1 MTLTVLEYALGNALL
16 ALPLAAL
23 AWTIGRTRRNP
34 SVAHFAWVLV
44 MIRLVMPPIASVPW
58 LSIQVPVSA
67 AVVVQPS
74 APRAADSSAFDSRVA
89 EQPTESAD
97 DSAIGIATGAAT
109 LNEAAVQGSAGLS
122 SEPQV
127 AGPILVD
134 RWSALGLVW
143 LAGTALVIAVSA
155 ARLLRFQRMLRAAS
169 SPADPRVRRLAE
181 TAAADLGLPLRA
193 EIVVIPASTVPFVWS
208 CFGRP
213 RIVLPASIVSEMSDD
228 ELLLV
233 LTHELAHVRRCD
245 HLVRW
250 LDWAVVAW
258 LWWNPLAWIA
268 RRGLR
273 RTEEL
278 ACDALVLRTRGAA
291 QHTYGSCLLS
301 VAEALNGSAFRAP
314 AQICTMGD
322 GGSLEERIRFIMS
335 EASSSRPSMPLRVLA
350 TAAASASMLAGV
362 VCAGPA
368 QPVLAAVPSE
378 QPSAQAATSS
388 AAAPRDA
395 DRSSH
400 TLEAS
405 IEGAK
410 SLHVESM
417 NGAIKIV
424 RDDSAKVMQV
434 TAVIDW
440 TDVSLWGSFPEGTTI
455 NVGDGETTITTR
467 SAGKRQR
474 LSAAQRKE
482 LIDSAKLV
490 AEKDADGRVTVR
502 VELPESEGWR
512 QLPAVN
518 ITIRTAAL
526 ADVHA
531 ESMNGAIE
539 TVGDLGSLHVETLN
553 GAINVSGMAS
563 ALRAESTNGEVR
575 ISLADNAAAS
585 VDAECT
591 NGRLVLELPASWNG
605 KVNASTTLGTM
616 VVKDIDGTTTPDL
629 TGASFKGTVGS
640 GKGAVASLDVT
651 NGSIEVRTR

>member
-1 MTLTVLEYALGNALL
+1 
-16 ALPLAAL
+16 
-23 AWTIGRTRRNP
+23 
-34 SVAHFAWVLV
+34 

-67 AVVVQPS
+67 AIAVQPS
-74 APRAADSSAFDSRVA
+74 ASRAADSSAFDSRVA

-109 LNEAAVQGSAGLS
+109 PNEAAAQASAGLS
-122 SEPQV
+122 YEPQV

-134 RWSALGLVW
+134 RWTALGLVW

-181 TAAADLGLPLRA
+181 RGAADLGLPLRA

-233 LTHELAHVRRCD
+233 LTHELAHVRRRD

-301 VAEALNGSAFRAP
+301 VAEALNGPAFRAP
-314 AQICTMGD
+314 VQICTMGD

-350 TAAASASMLAGV
+350 TAAASASMFAGV

-378 QPSAQAATSS
+378 QSPAQASTSS

-395 DRSSH
+395 DRSSR

-405 IEGAK
+405 IEGAR

-455 NVGDGETTITTR
+455 NVGDDETTITTR

-482 LIDSAKLV
+482 LIDSVKLV
-490 AEKDADGRVTVR
+490 AEKDANGRVTVR

-518 ITIRTAAL
+518 ITIRTASL

-539 TVGDLGSLHVETLN
+539 TIGDLGSLHVETLN
-553 GAINVSGMAS
+553 GAIDVSGVSS

-575 ISLADNAAAS
+575 ISLAENAAAS

-605 KVNASTTLGTM
+605 KVNASTTVGTM
-616 VVKDIDGTTTPDL
+616 VVTDIDGTTTPGL
-629 TGASFKGTVGS
+629 MGADFKGKVGS
-640 GKGAVASLDVT
+640 GKGAVATLDVT
-651 NGSIEVRTR
+651 NGSIEVRKR

>member
-1 MTLTVLEYALGNALL
+1 MTLTALEYALGNSLL
-16 ALPLAAL
+16 ALPLVAL
-23 AWTIGRTRRNP
+23 AWAIGRTRRHP
-34 SVAHFAWVLV
+34 TVAHFAWLLV
-44 MIRLVMPPIASVPW
+44 MIRLVMPPVVSVPW
-58 LSIQVPVSA
+58 LSIQVPVSGVTLA
-67 AVVVQPS
+67 DPAV
-74 APRAADSSAFDSRVA
+74 PRAAASSALESRGSERPMGSVDSFTIRTADSNEPVVRASADLSFEPRVA
-89 EQPTESAD
+89 GLVLAD
-97 DSAIGIATGAAT
+97 GWT
-109 LNEAAVQGSAGLS
+109 
-122 SEPQV
+122 
-127 AGPILVD
+127 
-134 RWSALGLVW
+134 ALGLLW
-143 LAGTALVIAVSA
+143 LGGTALIVAVSA
-155 ARLLRFQRMLRAAS
+155 ARLMRFQRMLRANC
-169 SPADPRVRRLAE
+169 SPADPRVRELAE
-181 TAAADLGLPLRA
+181 RAAADLGIRLRG
-193 EIVVIPASTVPFVWS
+193 EIVVILASCTPFVWS

-213 RIVLPASIVSEMSDD
+213 RIVLPAQIVAKMSDD
-228 ELLLV
+228 ELRIV

-291 QHTYGSCLLS
+291 PHNYGSCLLS

-322 GGSLEERIRFIMS
+322 GGSLEDRIRFIMS

-350 TAAASASMLAGV
+350 TAAASASMLVGVAGV
-362 VCAGPA
+362 ASGQEA
-368 QPVLAAVPSE
+368 LAA
-378 QPSAQAATSS
+378 PSAAQQSAPAAPSS
-388 AAAPRDA
+388 ASTPRGA
-395 DRSSH
+395 VRSSR

-424 RDDSAKVMQV
+424 RDDSAKGMQV

-440 TDVSLWGSFPEGTTI
+440 TNVSLWGSLPERTTI
-455 NVGDGETTITTR
+455 NVGDGETTITTFSADKR
-467 SAGKRQR
+467 SR
-474 LSAAQRKE
+474 LSGEEMKA
-482 LIDSAKLV
+482 LIDSMKLV
-490 AEKDADGRVTVR
+490 AEKDSSGRVTVR
-502 VELPESEGWR
+502 VELPEAEGWR
-512 QLPAVN
+512 QLPSVD

-539 TVGDLGSLHVETLN
+539 TVGDLGSLHVETVN
-553 GAINVSGMAS
+553 GAINVSGIAS

-605 KVNASTTLGTM
+605 KVNASTTFGTM

-640 GKGAVASLDVT
+640 GKGAVALLDVT
-651 NGSIEVRTR
+651 NGSIEVRKR

>member
-1 MTLTVLEYALGNALL
+1 MTPTVLEYALGNALL

-34 SVAHFAWVLV
+34 SVAHFAWLLV
-44 MIRLVMPPIASVPW
+44 MVRLVMPPVATVPW
-58 LSIQVPVSA
+58 LSIKVPVSDA
-67 AVVVQPS
+67 IVVQPLPPS
-74 APRAADSSAFDSRVA
+74 AAESSAFESRVA
-89 EQPTESAD
+89 EQPMGSAD
-97 DSAIGIATGAAT
+97 DSAIATASR
-109 LNEAAVQGSAGLS
+109 NEAAAQGSAGLS

-127 AGPILVD
+127 AGPIVAHF
-134 RWSALGLVW
+134 WTALGLVW
-143 LAGTALVIAVSA
+143 LAGTAFVVAVSA

-181 TAAADLGLPLRA
+181 TAAAELGMPLRA
-193 EIVVIPASTVPFVWS
+193 EIAVIPASTVPFVWS

-291 QHTYGSCLLS
+291 PHSYGSCLLS
-301 VAEALNGSAFRAP
+301 VAEALNGPAFRAP

-362 VCAGPA
+362 AGVA
-368 QPVLAAVPSE
+368 SGQEALAA
-378 QPSAQAATSS
+378 PSAAQQSAPAAPSS
-388 AAAPRDA
+388 ASAPRDVV
-395 DRSSH
+395 RSSR

-410 SLHVESM
+410 SLHVESI
-417 NGAIKIV
+417 NGSIKIV

-434 TAVIDW
+434 TAAIDW
-440 TDVSLWGSFPEGTTI
+440 EHAAQVINHVGEGTTI
-455 NVGDGETTITTR
+455 YVVDEKTTIAT
-467 SAGKRQR
+467 SSPEKRR
-474 LSAAQRKE
+474 LLSDEEKQA
-482 LIDSAKLV
+482 LIDSMKLV
-490 AEKDADGRVTVR
+490 AEKNSSGRVTVR
-502 VELPESEGWR
+502 VELPESEGSR
-512 QLPAVN
+512 QLPSVG

-531 ESMNGAIE
+531 ESMNGAIK
-539 TVGDLGSLHVETLN
+539 TIGDLGSLHVETLN
-553 GAINVSGMAS
+553 GAIDVSGIAS

-651 NGSIEVRTR
+651 NGSIEVRKR

>member
-1 MTLTVLEYALGNALL
+1 MTPTVLEYALGNALL

-34 SVAHFAWVLV
+34 SVAHFAWLLV
-44 MIRLVMPPIASVPW
+44 MVRLVMPPVATVPW
-58 LSIQVPVSA
+58 LSIKVPVSDA
-67 AVVVQPS
+67 IVVQPLPPS
-74 APRAADSSAFDSRVA
+74 AAESSAFESRVA
-89 EQPTESAD
+89 EQPMGSAD
-97 DSAIGIATGAAT
+97 DSAIATASR
-109 LNEAAVQGSAGLS
+109 NEAAAQGSAGLC
-122 SEPQV
+122 SELQV
-127 AGPILVD
+127 AGPIVAHF
-134 RWSALGLVW
+134 WTALGLVW
-143 LAGTALVIAVSA
+143 LAGTAFVVAVSA

-181 TAAADLGLPLRA
+181 TAAAELGMPLRA
-193 EIVVIPASTVPFVWS
+193 EIAVIPASTVPFVWS

-291 QHTYGSCLLS
+291 PHSYGSCLLS
-301 VAEALNGSAFRAP
+301 VAEALNGPAFRAP

-362 VCAGPA
+362 AGVA
-368 QPVLAAVPSE
+368 SGQEALAA
-378 QPSAQAATSS
+378 PSAAQQSAPAAPSS
-388 AAAPRDA
+388 ASAPRDVV
-395 DRSSH
+395 RSSR

-410 SLHVESM
+410 SLHVESI
-417 NGAIKIV
+417 NGSIKIV

-434 TAVIDW
+434 TAAIDW
-440 TDVSLWGSFPEGTTI
+440 EHAAQVINHVGEGTTI
-455 NVGDGETTITTR
+455 YVVDEKTTIAT
-467 SAGKRQR
+467 SSPEKRR
-474 LSAAQRKE
+474 LLSDEEKQA
-482 LIDSAKLV
+482 LIDSMKLV
-490 AEKDADGRVTVR
+490 AEKNSSGRVTVR
-502 VELPESEGWR
+502 VELPESEGSR
-512 QLPAVN
+512 QLPSVG

-531 ESMNGAIE
+531 ESMNGAIK
-539 TVGDLGSLHVETLN
+539 TIGDLGSLHVETLN
-553 GAINVSGMAS
+553 GAIDVSGIAS

-651 NGSIEVRTR
+651 NGSIEVRKR

>member
-1 MTLTVLEYALGNALL
+1 MTPTVLEYALGNALL

-34 SVAHFAWVLV
+34 SVAHFAWLLV
-44 MIRLVMPPIASVPW
+44 MVRLVMPPVATVPW
-58 LSIQVPVSA
+58 LSIKVPVSDA
-67 AVVVQPS
+67 IVVQPLPPS
-74 APRAADSSAFDSRVA
+74 AAESSAFESRVA
-89 EQPTESAD
+89 EQPMGSAD
-97 DSAIGIATGAAT
+97 DSAIATASR
-109 LNEAAVQGSAGLS
+109 NEAAAQGSAGLC
-122 SEPQV
+122 SELQV
-127 AGPILVD
+127 AGPIVAHF
-134 RWSALGLVW
+134 WTALGLVW

-181 TAAADLGLPLRA
+181 RAAAELGMPLRA
-193 EIVVIPASTVPFVWS
+193 EIAVIPASTVPFVWS

-213 RIVLPASIVSEMSDD
+213 RIVLPASIVSEMPDD

-291 QHTYGSCLLS
+291 PHSYGSCLLS
-301 VAEALNGSAFRAP
+301 VAEALNGPAFRAP

-362 VCAGPA
+362 AGVA
-368 QPVLAAVPSE
+368 SGQEALAA
-378 QPSAQAATSS
+378 PSAAQQSAPAAPSS
-388 AAAPRDA
+388 ASAPRDVV
-395 DRSSH
+395 RSSR

-410 SLHVESM
+410 SLHVESI
-417 NGAIKIV
+417 NGSIKIV

-434 TAVIDW
+434 TAAIDW
-440 TDVSLWGSFPEGTTI
+440 EHAAQVINHVGEGTTI
-455 NVGDGETTITTR
+455 YVVDEKTTIAT
-467 SAGKRQR
+467 SSPEKRR
-474 LSAAQRKE
+474 LLSDEEKQA
-482 LIDSAKLV
+482 LIDSMKLV
-490 AEKDADGRVTVR
+490 AEKNSSGRVTVR
-502 VELPESEGWR
+502 VELPESEGSR
-512 QLPAVN
+512 QLPSVG

-531 ESMNGAIE
+531 ESMNGAIK
-539 TVGDLGSLHVETLN
+539 TIGDLGSLHVETLN
-553 GAINVSGMAS
+553 GAIDVSGIAS

-605 KVNASTTLGTM
+605 KVNASTTFGTM

-640 GKGAVASLDVT
+640 GNGAVATLDVV
-651 NGSIEVRTR
+651 NGSIEVRKR

>member
-1 MTLTVLEYALGNALL
+1 MTPTVLEYALGNALL

-34 SVAHFAWVLV
+34 SVAHFAWLLV
-44 MIRLVMPPIASVPW
+44 MVRLVMPPVATVPW
-58 LSIQVPVSA
+58 LSIKVPVSDA
-67 AVVVQPS
+67 IVVQPLPPS
-74 APRAADSSAFDSRVA
+74 AAESSAFESRVA
-89 EQPTESAD
+89 EQPMGSAD
-97 DSAIGIATGAAT
+97 DSAIATASR
-109 LNEAAVQGSAGLS
+109 NEAAAQGSAGLC
-122 SEPQV
+122 SELQV
-127 AGPILVD
+127 AGPIVAHF
-134 RWSALGLVW
+134 WTALGLVW

-181 TAAADLGLPLRA
+181 RAAAELGMPLRA
-193 EIVVIPASTVPFVWS
+193 EIAVIPASTVPFVWS

-213 RIVLPASIVSEMSDD
+213 RIVLPASIVSEMPDD

-273 RTEEL
+273 RT
-278 ACDALVLRTRGAA
+278 
-291 QHTYGSCLLS
+291 
-301 VAEALNGSAFRAP
+301 EALNGSAFRAP

-350 TAAASASMLAGV
+350 TAAASASMLVGVAGV
-362 VCAGPA
+362 ASGQEA
-368 QPVLAAVPSE
+368 LAA
-378 QPSAQAATSS
+378 PSAAQQSAPAAPSS
-388 AAAPRDA
+388 ASTPRGA
-395 DRSSH
+395 VRSSR

-424 RDDSAKVMQV
+424 RDDSAKGMQV

-440 TDVSLWGSFPEGTTI
+440 TNVSLWGSLPERTTI
-455 NVGDGETTITTR
+455 NVGDGETTITTFSADKR
-467 SAGKRQR
+467 SR
-474 LSAAQRKE
+474 LSGEEMKA
-482 LIDSAKLV
+482 LIDSMKLV
-490 AEKDADGRVTVR
+490 AEKDSSGRVTVR
-502 VELPESEGWR
+502 VELPEAEGWR
-512 QLPAVN
+512 QLPSVD

-539 TVGDLGSLHVETLN
+539 TVGDLGSLHVETVN
-553 GAINVSGMAS
+553 GAINVSGIAS

-605 KVNASTTLGTM
+605 KVNASTTFGTM

-640 GKGAVASLDVT
+640 GKGAVALLDVT
-651 NGSIEVRTR
+651 NGSIEVRKR

>member
-1 MTLTVLEYALGNALL
+1 MTPTVLEYALGNALL

-34 SVAHFAWVLV
+34 SVAHFAWLLV
-44 MIRLVMPPIASVPW
+44 MVRLVMPPVATVPW
-58 LSIQVPVSA
+58 LSIKVPVSDA
-67 AVVVQPS
+67 IVVQPLPPS
-74 APRAADSSAFDSRVA
+74 AAESSAFESRVA
-89 EQPTESAD
+89 EQPMGSAD
-97 DSAIGIATGAAT
+97 DSAIATASR
-109 LNEAAVQGSAGLS
+109 NEAAAQGSAGLC
-122 SEPQV
+122 SELQV
-127 AGPILVD
+127 AGPIVAHF
-134 RWSALGLVW
+134 WTALGLVW

-181 TAAADLGLPLRA
+181 RAAAELGMPRRA
-193 EIVVIPASTVPFVWS
+193 EIAVIPASTVPFVWS

-213 RIVLPASIVSEMSDD
+213 RIVLPASIVSEMPDD

-291 QHTYGSCLLS
+291 PHNYGSCLLS
-301 VAEALNGSAFRAP
+301 VAEALNGSAFRVP

-350 TAAASASMLAGV
+350 TAAASASMLVGVAGV
-362 VCAGPA
+362 ASGQEA
-368 QPVLAAVPSE
+368 LAA
-378 QPSAQAATSS
+378 PSAAQQSAPAAPSS
-388 AAAPRDA
+388 ASTPRGA
-395 DRSSH
+395 VRSSR

-424 RDDSAKVMQV
+424 RDDSAKGMQV

-440 TDVSLWGSFPEGTTI
+440 TNVSLWGSLPERTTI
-455 NVGDGETTITTR
+455 NVGDGETTITTFSADKR
-467 SAGKRQR
+467 SR
-474 LSAAQRKE
+474 LSGEEMKA
-482 LIDSAKLV
+482 LIDSMKLV
-490 AEKDADGRVTVR
+490 AEKDSSGRVTVR
-502 VELPESEGWR
+502 VELPEAEGWR
-512 QLPAVN
+512 QLPSVD

-539 TVGDLGSLHVETLN
+539 TVGDLGSLHVETVN
-553 GAINVSGMAS
+553 GAINVSGIAS

-605 KVNASTTLGTM
+605 KVNASTTFGTM

-640 GKGAVASLDVT
+640 GKGAVALLDVT
-651 NGSIEVRTR
+651 NGSIEVRKR

>member
-1 MTLTVLEYALGNALL
+1 MTPTVLEYALGNALL

-34 SVAHFAWVLV
+34 SVAHFAWLLV
-44 MIRLVMPPIASVPW
+44 MVRLVMPPVATVPW
-58 LSIQVPVSA
+58 LSIKVPVSDA
-67 AVVVQPS
+67 IVVQPLPPS
-74 APRAADSSAFDSRVA
+74 AAESSAFESRVA
-89 EQPTESAD
+89 EQPMGSAD
-97 DSAIGIATGAAT
+97 DSAIATASR
-109 LNEAAVQGSAGLS
+109 NEAAAQGSAGLS
-122 SEPQV
+122 SELQV
-127 AGPILVD
+127 AGPIVAHF
-134 RWSALGLVW
+134 WTALGLVW
-143 LAGTALVIAVSA
+143 LAGTAFVVAVSA

-181 TAAADLGLPLRA
+181 TAAAELGMPLRA
-193 EIVVIPASTVPFVWS
+193 EIAVIPASTVPFVWS

-291 QHTYGSCLLS
+291 PHSYGSCLLS
-301 VAEALNGSAFRAP
+301 VAEALNGPAFRAP

-362 VCAGPA
+362 AGVA
-368 QPVLAAVPSE
+368 SGQEALAA
-378 QPSAQAATSS
+378 PSAAQQSAPAAPSS
-388 AAAPRDA
+388 ASAPRDVV
-395 DRSSH
+395 RSSR

-410 SLHVESM
+410 SLHVESI
-417 NGAIKIV
+417 NGSIKIV

-434 TAVIDW
+434 TAAIDW
-440 TDVSLWGSFPEGTTI
+440 EHAAQVINHVGEGTTI
-455 NVGDGETTITTR
+455 YVVDEKTTIAT
-467 SAGKRQR
+467 SSPEKRR
-474 LSAAQRKE
+474 LLSDEEKQA
-482 LIDSAKLV
+482 LIDSMKLV
-490 AEKDADGRVTVR
+490 AEKNSSGRVTVR
-502 VELPESEGWR
+502 VELPESEGSR
-512 QLPAVN
+512 QLPSVG

-531 ESMNGAIE
+531 ESMNGAIK
-539 TVGDLGSLHVETLN
+539 TIGDLGSLHVETLN
-553 GAINVSGMAS
+553 GAIDVSGIAS

-651 NGSIEVRTR
+651 NGSIEVRKR

>member
-1 MTLTVLEYALGNALL
+1 MTPTVLEYALGNALL

-34 SVAHFAWVLV
+34 SVAHFAWLLV
-44 MIRLVMPPIASVPW
+44 MVRLVMPPVATVPW
-58 LSIQVPVSA
+58 LSIKVPVSDA
-67 AVVVQPS
+67 IVVQPLPPS
-74 APRAADSSAFDSRVA
+74 AAESSAFESRVA
-89 EQPTESAD
+89 EQPMGSAD
-97 DSAIGIATGAAT
+97 DSAIATASR
-109 LNEAAVQGSAGLS
+109 NEAAAQGSAGLS
-122 SEPQV
+122 SELQV
-127 AGPILVD
+127 AGPIVAHF
-134 RWSALGLVW
+134 WTALGLVW
-143 LAGTALVIAVSA
+143 LAGTAFVVAVSA

-181 TAAADLGLPLRA
+181 TAAAELGMPLRA
-193 EIVVIPASTVPFVWS
+193 EIAVIPASTVPFVWS

-291 QHTYGSCLLS
+291 PHSYGSCLLS
-301 VAEALNGSAFRAP
+301 VAEALNGPAFRAP

-362 VCAGPA
+362 AGVA
-368 QPVLAAVPSE
+368 SGQEALAA
-378 QPSAQAATSS
+378 PSAAQQSAPAAPSS
-388 AAAPRDA
+388 ASTPRGA
-395 DRSSH
+395 VRSSR

-424 RDDSAKVMQV
+424 RDDSTKGMQV

-440 TDVSLWGSFPEGTTI
+440 TNVSLWGSLPERTTI
-455 NVGDGETTITTR
+455 NVGDGETTITTFSADKR
-467 SAGKRQR
+467 SR
-474 LSAAQRKE
+474 LSGEEMKA
-482 LIDSAKLV
+482 LIDSMKLV
-490 AEKDADGRVTVR
+490 AEKDSSGRVTVR
-502 VELPESEGWR
+502 VELPEAEGWR
-512 QLPAVN
+512 QLPSVD

-539 TVGDLGSLHVETLN
+539 TVGDLGSLHVETVN
-553 GAINVSGMAS
+553 GAINVSGIAS

-605 KVNASTTLGTM
+605 KVNASTTFGTM

-640 GKGAVASLDVT
+640 GKGAVALLDVT
-651 NGSIEVRTR
+651 NGSIEVRKR

>member
-1 MTLTVLEYALGNALL
+1 MTPTVLEYALGNALL

-34 SVAHFAWVLV
+34 SVAHFAWLLV
-44 MIRLVMPPIASVPW
+44 MVRLVMPPVATVPW
-58 LSIQVPVSA
+58 LSIKVPVSDA
-67 AVVVQPS
+67 IVVQPLPPS
-74 APRAADSSAFDSRVA
+74 AAESSAFESRVA
-89 EQPTESAD
+89 EQPMGSAD
-97 DSAIGIATGAAT
+97 DSAIATASR
-109 LNEAAVQGSAGLS
+109 NEAAAQGSAGLC
-122 SEPQV
+122 SELQV
-127 AGPILVD
+127 AGPIVAHF
-134 RWSALGLVW
+134 WTALGLVW

-181 TAAADLGLPLRA
+181 RAAAELGMPLRA
-193 EIVVIPASTVPFVWS
+193 EIAVIPASTVPFVWS

-213 RIVLPASIVSEMSDD
+213 RIVLPASIVSEMPDD

-291 QHTYGSCLLS
+291 PHNYGSCLLS

-314 AQICTMGD
+314 VQACAMGD

-335 EASSSRPSMPLRVLA
+335 GASSSRPSMPLRLFA
-350 TAAASASMLAGV
+350 MAAASVSMLAGV
-362 VCAGPA
+362 ACVSSG
-368 QPVLAAVPSE
+368 QEGLAAP
-378 QPSAQAATSS
+378 SS
-388 AAAPRDA
+388 APRSAPAAPSSASAPQDA
-395 DRSSH
+395 DRTSR
-400 TLEAS
+400 TLQAS
-405 IEGAK
+405 IEGAT
-410 SLHVESM
+410 SLHVESLS
-417 NGAIKIV
+417 GSIKIV

-440 TDVSLWGSFPEGTTI
+440 GDFTQGTNEWTVVNVGNGTTI
-455 NVGDGETTITTR
+455 TVGQGTQR
-467 SAGKRQR
+467 SR

-490 AEKDADGRVTVR
+490 AEKDSSGRVTVR
-502 VELPESEGWR
+502 VELPEADGWR

-518 ITIRTAAL
+518 ITVRTAAL
-526 ADVHA
+526 IDVHA
-531 ESMNGAIE
+531 ESMNGAID
-539 TVGDLGSLHVETLN
+539 TAGDLGKLHVETVN
-553 GAINVSGMAS
+553 GEINVSGIAS
-563 ALRAESTNGEVR
+563 ALQAESMNGQVR
-575 ISLADNAAAS
+575 ISLADSAAAS
-585 VDAECT
+585 VDADCT
-591 NGRLVLELPASWNG
+591 NGRIVLELPASWSG
-605 KVNASTTLGTM
+605 EVNASTIHGRVDTKG
-616 VVKDIDGTTTPDL
+616 IDGTTERDL
-629 TGASFKGTVGS
+629 SGGATFEGKVGS
-640 GKGAVASLDVT
+640 GNGAVATLDVV
-651 NGSIEVRTR
+651 NGSIEVRKR